1 LNIELHTLSEVVSV
15 TGEPGN
21 FTVKLLQRPRFI
33 DPDKC
38 TGCGECA
45 RVCPVAVDDDYES
58 GMTKRRAAY
67 RKYAQA
73 VPGSFAIEKA
83 GTSPCKA
90 TCPAHISVQGY
101 IALAAEGKF
110 QEALQLIKEE
120 NPLPAVCGRVCH
132 HPCESKCMRGGVDE
146 PVAINS
152 IKRYIAD
159 LDARRETRFIP
170 EVKEK
175 REEKVAII
183 GSGPAGLSCAYY
195 LAIQGYR
202 VTIFEK
208 LPVLGGMLTVG
219 IPSYR
224 LPRDV
229 IMGEIEVI
237 REMGVEFKTGVE
249 IGADVTVA
257 ELREQGFKAFFL
269 GIGAHECKALEI
281 EGETLEGVYPGVDFL
296 RDVNLG
302 KRIALGNRVAVIGG
316 GNVAMDSVRTALRT
330 GSTRAFVIYRRSLVE
345 MPANEE
351 EIEECREEG
360 IEIMTLTNPTR
371 ILGENGRIKAVECI
385 RMELGEPDSSGRR
398 RPIPI
403 PGSEFVLE
411 VDALVAAIG
420 QESDWACL
428 TPECTCQLND
438 WGRMRVDPL
447 TLQTHDSDIFAGG
460 DAVTGPR
467 TVIEAIAAGKQAAIS
482 IDRFIRGVDLKEGRE
497 KEWKAVEEVRT
508 EGYDRMPRERMPRL
522 EPKMRTEHFNEVQLG
537 FDEEQVKREARRCLS
552 CGICS
557 ECYQCV
563 DACLANAIVHEEKPV
578 EKEVLVGSVVL
589 APGSATF
596 DPSRI
601 RTWGYGLYPNV
612 VTAMELER
620 LLSASGPTGGHLVRP
635 SDHKEVRRMAF
646 LQCIGSRD
654 LNKASHGYCSS
665 VCCTYAIKEAMI
677 SKDHIKDLDVSI
689 FFMDMRTHGKE
700 FERYYERAKQQGIHF
715 HRCRVHSLE
724 PMIDSNNVYFRY
736 IDDRGRQLEDEF
748 DLVVLSVGL
757 CTPPYAVELGRRA
770 GIALNNDNFVEGSSF
785 NPVATSRPGIFAC
798 GTFTGP
804 KDIPQTVMEASAAAA
819 EATRGLAEARNLLT
833 RARTYPEERS
843 VVDEEPRIGVFIC
856 HCGSNIAGVVDVE
869 KVAEFAAT
877 LPHVTHVE
885 RNLFSCSQDTQEAM
899 QECIREKGLNRI
911 VVAACTPRTHE
922 PLFHETLKAAGLNE
936 YLFEMA
942 NIRNQDSWV
951 HAQAPER
958 ATAKAMDLVRMAVAK
973 VGLLSP
979 LPALS
984 FDVNR
989 SALVVGG
996 GLAGM
1001 AAAMELADHG
1011 FPVHLVEKT
1020 NVLGGQAR
1028 HLYHTWR
1035 GEALEP
1041 AIQEMDARVR
1051 SHPHIT
1057 LHLQSTVTHAEG
1069 FVGNFRSTVTNG
1081 RAETVIEHGVSVL
1094 ATGGEAYLPT
1104 EYGYGS
1110 YDRVFT
1116 AIEFDKL
1123 YMMGDRRFADA
1134 KTFLF
1139 IQCVGSREKDRMYC
1153 SRVCCTHSVQ
1163 AAIQLKEEQPE
1174 REVFILYRDLRTY
1187 GEREELYRKA
1197 RAKGVVFIN
1206 YELHEKPKVSATDH
1220 RQLEVTVWDHVL
1232 HEPQRITADIV
1243 VLATA
1248 IVPNP
1253 ANDELAKIYKLS
1265 TDTDGFLLEA
1275 HAKLRPV
1282 DFAADGIFMAGL
1294 AHYPKPIDEAIAQ
1307 AKAAAGR
1314 ALTILAN
1321 DRILLESIK
1330 AQPTAGCDGC
1340 ALCLDVCPY
1349 QAISLVEATEPDGR
1363 RSAHID
1369 VNTAKCKG
1377 CGLCQ
1382 ATCPKDGVQV
1392 AGFSLEQIGAQ
1403 VRAALTA

>member
-1 LNIELHTLSEVVSV
+1 MVDVA
-15 TGEPGN
+15 GEPGS
-21 FTVKLLQRPRFI
+21 FKVKIFQKPRFV
-33 DPDKC
+33 DPEKC

-45 RVCPVAVDDDYES
+45 RVCPVTVEDDYQM
-58 GMTKRRAAY
+58 GMAKRRAAY

-73 VPGSFAIEKA
+73 VPGTFALDKN
-83 GTSPCKA
+83 GTAPCKVA
-90 TCPAHISVQGY
+90 CPAHISVQGY
-101 IALAAEGKF
+101 VALAAEGRF
-110 QEALQLIKEE
+110 QEALKLIKEE
-120 NPLPAVCGRVCH
+120 NPLPAICGRVCH
-132 HPCESKCMRGGVDE
+132 HPCESQCKRGEVDE

-152 IKRYIAD
+152 IKRYLAD
-159 LDARRETRFIP
+159 LDKHQETRFIP
-170 EVKEK
+170 EVKER
-175 REEKVAII
+175 REAKVAII
-183 GSGPAGLSCAYY
+183 GSGPAGLTCAYY

-202 VTIFEK
+202 VTIYEK
-208 LPVLGGMLTVG
+208 LPVLGGMLSVG

-224 LPRDV
+224 LPRDA

-237 REMGVEFKTGVE
+237 RQMGVEFKTGVE
-249 IGADVTVA
+249 LGRDITIAQ
-257 ELREQGFKAFFL
+257 LREQGFKAFFI
-269 GIGAHECKALEI
+269 GIGAHECKALGI

-296 RDVNLG
+296 REVNLG
-302 KRIALGNRVAVIGG
+302 NRIALGNRVAVIGG

-330 GSTRAFVIYRRSLVE
+330 GSSQAFVIYRRSVAE
-345 MPANEE
+345 MPASREE
-351 EIEECREEG
+351 LEECRQEG
-360 IEIMTLTNPTR
+360 IEIMTLTTPTR
-371 ILGENGRIKAVECI
+371 ILGENGRIKAVECT
-385 RMELGEPDSSGRR
+385 RMELGEPDASGRR

-428 TPECTCQLND
+428 TPECACQLND
-438 WGRMRVDPL
+438 WGTMRVDPL
-447 TLQTHDSDIFAGG
+447 TLQTHDPDIFAGG

-467 TVIEAIAAGKQAAIS
+467 TVVEAIAAGKQAAVS
-482 IDRFIRGVDLKEGRE
+482 IDRLLRGIDLKDGRT

-508 EGYDRMPRERMPRL
+508 EGYDPTPRQAMPRL
-522 EPKMRTEHFNEVQLG
+522 DPVKRTTNFNEVQLG
-537 FDEEQVKREARRCLS
+537 FNEAQVREEAQRCLA
-552 CGICS
+552 CGVCS

-563 DACLANAIVHEEKPV
+563 AACLANAVVHEDRAV
-578 EKEVLVGSVVL
+578 EKEIEVGSVVL
-589 APGSATF
+589 APGSTTY
-596 DPSRI
+596 DPRHI

-620 LLSASGPTGGHLVRP
+620 LLSASGPTEGHLVRP
-635 SDHKEVRRMAF
+635 SDHREVRRMAF

-677 SKDHIKDLDVSI
+677 AKDHVKDLEVSI

-700 FERYYERAKQQGIHF
+700 FERYYERAKEQGIHF

-724 PMIDSNNVYFRY
+724 PVLDSDNVFFRY
-736 IDDRGRQLEDEF
+736 IDDHGRQLEDEF

-757 CTPPYAVELGRRA
+757 CTPAPAVKLAQRA
-770 GIALNNDNFVEGSSF
+770 GVVLNDDHFVEGSSF

-798 GTFTGP
+798 GTYTGP

-819 EATRGLAEARNLLT
+819 EATRDLASARNLLT
-833 RARTYPEERS
+833 RTKTYPEERS

-869 KVAEFAAT
+869 KLADFAAT

-885 RNLFSCSQDTQEAM
+885 RNLFTCSQDTQEII
-899 QECIREKGLNRI
+899 QKCIQDQGLNRI

-922 PLFHETLKAAGLNE
+922 PLFRETLKAAGLNE

-951 HAQAPER
+951 HSQDPIR
-958 ATAKAMDLVRMAVAK
+958 ATTKAMDLVRMAVAK

-979 LPALS
+979 LPELA
-984 FDVNR
+984 FDVTR

-1001 AAAMELADHG
+1001 AAALELADHG
-1011 FPVHLVEKT
+1011 FPVYLVEKT

-1028 HLYHTWR
+1028 FLYHTWK

-1041 AIQEMDARVR
+1041 AIQEMDAKVR
-1051 SHPHIT
+1051 SHPRIT
-1057 LHLQSTVTHAEG
+1057 LHLQSAITQAEG
-1069 FVGNFRSTVTNG
+1069 FVGNFRSTVANG
-1081 RAETVIEHGVSVL
+1081 RTETVVEHGVTIL
-1094 ATGGEAYLPT
+1094 ATGGQGYQPT
-1104 EYGYGS
+1104 EYGYGT

-1134 KTFLF
+1134 RTFVF
-1139 IQCVGSREKDRMYC
+1139 IQCVGSREGDRMYC
-1153 SRVCCTHSVQ
+1153 SKVCCTHSVQ
-1163 AAIQLKEEQPE
+1163 AAIRLKEEQPD
-1174 REVFILYRDLRTY
+1174 RDVFILYRDLRTY
-1187 GEREELYRKA
+1187 GEREELYRRA
-1197 RAKGVVFIN
+1197 RAMGVVFIN
-1206 YELHEKPKVSATDH
+1206 YELHEKPKVTATEH

-1253 ANDELAKIYKLS
+1253 ANEQLAKLYKLS

-1294 AHYPKPIDEAIAQ
+1294 AHYPKPIEEAIAQ

-1321 DRILLESIK
+1321 DRIRLDSTK
-1330 AQPTAGCDGC
+1330 AEPTARCDGC

-1349 QAISLVEATEPDGR
+1349 HAISLAQETGLDGR
-1363 RSAHID
+1363 RSSHIV
-1369 VNTAKCKG
+1369 VNTANCKG
-1377 CGLCQ
+1377 CGMCQ

-1403 VRAALTA
+1403 VRAALAA